1 MEKIQAKNYLSA
13 KYIAAL
19 AVALV
24 LAIFIGTQIGNGDTT
39 AEDVASP
46 ETTISQEDSAITE
59 EEEEE
64 EVTTDLTVD
73 TSTLA
78 EMLTFIV
85 QEEKLAHDLYVQ
97 LASTSGAVQFQNVLN
112 SESTHIS
119 LVQGLLT
126 TYNIVDP
133 TVGLAEGEFVNQDL
147 QALYDSLLA
156 SGSIDRAGAIAA
168 GIAVEEKDIADIEVM
183 LASEL
188 PSDVVSVLERLLSG
202 SQNHLAAFLRG

>member
-1 MEKIQAKNYLSA
+1 
-13 KYIAAL
+13 
-19 AVALV
+19 
-24 LAIFIGTQIGNGDTT
+24 
-39 AEDVASP
+39 
-46 ETTISQEDSAITE
+46 
-59 EEEEE
+59 
-64 EVTTDLTVD
+64 
-73 TSTLA
+73 
-78 EMLTFIV
+78 
-85 QEEKLAHDLYVQ
+85 
-97 LASTSGAVQFQNVLN
+97 LN

-156 SGSIDRAGAIAA
+156 SGSVDRAGAIAA

-183 LASEL
+183 LASDL

>member
-1 MEKIQAKNYLSA
+1 MEKIQAKNFLSA

-46 ETTISQEDSAITE
+46 ETTISQEDSAIT
-59 EEEEE
+59 EEE

-156 SGSIDRAGAIAA
+156 SGSVDRAGAIAA

-202 SQNHLAAFLRG
+202 SQNHLAAFQRG

>member
-39 AEDVASP
+39 AEEVAAP
-46 ETTISQEDSAITE
+46 ETTISQEDSDIN
-59 EEEEE
+59 EE
-64 EVTTDLTVD
+64 EVTTDSTVD

-78 EMLTFIV
+78 ELLTFIV

-97 LASTSGAVQFQNVLN
+97 LASTSGAQQFQNVLN

-156 SGSIDRAGAIAA
+156 SGSVDRAGAIAA

-183 LASEL
+183 LASDL

>member
-39 AEDVASP
+39 AEDVASL
-46 ETTISQEDSAITE
+46 ETTISQEDLAIT
-59 EEEEE
+59 EEE
-64 EVTTDLTVD
+64 EVTTDSTVD

-97 LASTSGAVQFQNVLN
+97 LASTSGAQQFANIVN

-119 LVQGLLT
+119 LVQGLLVS
-126 TYNIVDP
+126 YNIVDP
-133 TVGLAEGEFVNQDL
+133 TVGLAVGEFVNQDL

-156 SGSIDRAGAIAA
+156 SGSVDRAGAIAA

-183 LASEL
+183 LASDL
-188 PSDVVSVLERLLSG
+188 PSDVASVLERLLSG
-202 SQNHLAAFLRG
+202 SQNHLAAFQRG

>member
-24 LAIFIGTQIGNGDTT
+24 LAIVIGTQIGNGDTT

-59 EEEEE
+59 EE
-64 EVTTDLTVD
+64 VTTDSTVD

-97 LASTSGAVQFQNVLN
+97 LASTSGAQQFANIVN
-112 SESTHIS
+112 SETTHIS
-119 LVQGLLT
+119 LVQGLLVS
-126 TYNIVDP
+126 YNIVDP
-133 TVGLAEGEFVNQDL
+133 TVGLVEGEFLDQDL

-156 SGSIDRAGAIAA
+156 SGSVDRAGAIAA
-168 GIAVEEKDIADIEVM
+168 GIAVEEKDIADIEAM
-183 LASEL
+183 LATDL
-188 PSDVVSVLERLLSG
+188 PSDVASVLERLLSG
-202 SQNHLAAFLRG
+202 SQNHLAAFQRG

>member
-46 ETTISQEDSAITE
+46 ETTISQEDSVIAE
-59 EEEEE
+59 EEEA
-64 EVTTDLTVD
+64 TTDSTVD

-97 LASTSGAVQFQNVLN
+97 LASTSGAQQFQNVLN

-156 SGSIDRAGAIAA
+156 SGSVDRAGAIAA
-168 GIAVEEKDIADIEVM
+168 GIAVEEKDIADIEAM
-183 LASEL
+183 LATDL

>member
-39 AEDVASP
+39 AEEVASP
-46 ETTISQEDSAITE
+46 ETTISQEDSVIN
-59 EEEEE
+59 EE
-64 EVTTDLTVD
+64 EVTTDSTVD

-97 LASTSGAVQFQNVLN
+97 LASTSGAQQFANIVN

-119 LVQGLLT
+119 LVQGLLVS
-126 TYNIVDP
+126 YNIVDP
-133 TVGLAEGEFVNQDL
+133 TVGLAEGEFLDQDL

-156 SGSIDRAGAIAA
+156 SGSVDRAGAIAA

-183 LASEL
+183 LASDL
-188 PSDVVSVLERLLSG
+188 PSDVASVLERLLSG
-202 SQNHLAAFLRG
+202 SQNHLAAFQRG

>member
-59 EEEEE
+59 EEE
-64 EVTTDLTVD
+64 VTTDSTVD

-97 LASTSGAVQFQNVLN
+97 LASTSGAVQFQNILN

-119 LVQGLLT
+119 LVQGLLA

-133 TVGLAEGEFVNQDL
+133 TIGLAEGEFVDQEL

-156 SGSIDRAGAIAA
+156 SGSVDRAGAIAA

-183 LASEL
+183 LASDL
-188 PSDVVSVLERLLSG
+188 PSDVASVLERLLSG
-202 SQNHLAAFLRG
+202 SQNHLAAFQRG

>member
-39 AEDVASP
+39 AEEVASP
-46 ETTISQEDSAITE
+46 EITISQEDSAINE
-59 EEEEE
+59 K
-64 EVTTDLTVD
+64 EVTTDSTVD

-97 LASTSGAVQFQNVLN
+97 LASTSGAQQFANIVN

-119 LVQGLLT
+119 LVQGLLVS
-126 TYNIVDP
+126 YNIVDP
-133 TVGLAEGEFVNQDL
+133 TVGLAEGEFLDQDL

-156 SGSIDRAGAIAA
+156 SGSVDRAGAIAA
-168 GIAVEEKDIADIEVM
+168 GIAVEEKDIADIEAM
-183 LASEL
+183 LATDL
-188 PSDVVSVLERLLSG
+188 PSDVASVLERLLSG
-202 SQNHLAAFLRG
+202 SQNHLAAFQRG

>member
-39 AEDVASP
+39 AEEVASP
-46 ETTISQEDSAITE
+46 ETTISQEDSVIN
-59 EEEEE
+59 EE
-64 EVTTDLTVD
+64 EVTTDSTVD
-73 TSTLA
+73 SSTLA

-97 LASTSGAVQFQNVLN
+97 LASTSGAQQFANIVN

-119 LVQGLLT
+119 LVQGLLVS
-126 TYNIVDP
+126 YNIVDP

-156 SGSIDRAGAIAA
+156 SGSVDRAGAIAA

-188 PSDVVSVLERLLSG
+188 PSDVASVLERLLSG
-202 SQNHLAAFLRG
+202 SQNHLAAFQRG

>member
-1 MEKIQAKNYLSA
+1 MKKIQAKNYLSA

-59 EEEEE
+59 EE
-64 EVTTDLTVD
+64 VTTDSTVD

>member
-39 AEDVASP
+39 AEEVAAP
-46 ETTISQEDSAITE
+46 ETTISQEDSDIN
-59 EEEEE
+59 EE
-64 EVTTDLTVD
+64 EVTTDSTVD

-97 LASTSGAVQFQNVLN
+97 LARTSGAVQFQNILN

-133 TVGLAEGEFVNQDL
+133 TVGLAEGEFVDQEL

-156 SGSIDRAGAIAA
+156 SGSVDRAGAIAA

-183 LASEL
+183 LASDL

>member
-59 EEEEE
+59 EEE
-64 EVTTDLTVD
+64 VTTDSTVD

-97 LASTSGAVQFQNVLN
+97 LASTSGAVQFQNILN

-133 TVGLAEGEFVNQDL
+133 TVGLAEGEFVDQEL

-156 SGSIDRAGAIAA
+156 SGSVDRAGAIAA

-188 PSDVVSVLERLLSG
+188 PSDVASVLERLLSG
-202 SQNHLAAFLRG
+202 SQNHLAAFQRG

>member
-39 AEDVASP
+39 AEEVASP
-46 ETTISQEDSAITE
+46 ETTISQEDSAIN
-59 EEEEE
+59 EE
-64 EVTTDLTVD
+64 EVTTDSTVD
-73 TSTLA
+73 TSILA

-97 LASTSGAVQFQNVLN
+97 LASTSGAQQFANIVN

-119 LVQGLLT
+119 LVQGLLVS
-126 TYNIVDP
+126 YNIVDP
-133 TVGLAEGEFVNQDL
+133 TVGLAEGEFLDQDL

-156 SGSIDRAGAIAA
+156 SGSVDRAGAIAA

-183 LASEL
+183 LATDL
-188 PSDVVSVLERLLSG
+188 PSDVASVLERLLSG
-202 SQNHLAAFLRG
+202 SQNHLAAFQRG

>member
-39 AEDVASP
+39 AEEVASP
-46 ETTISQEDSAITE
+46 ETTISQEDSAIN
-59 EEEEE
+59 EE
-64 EVTTDLTVD
+64 EVKTDSTVD

-97 LASTSGAVQFQNVLN
+97 LASTSGAQQFANIVN

-156 SGSIDRAGAIAA
+156 SGSVDRAGAIAA

-188 PSDVVSVLERLLSG
+188 PSDVASVLERLLSG
-202 SQNHLAAFLRG
+202 SQNHLAAFQRG

>member
-39 AEDVASP
+39 AEEVAAP
-46 ETTISQEDSAITE
+46 ETTISQEDSDIN
-59 EEEEE
+59 EE
-64 EVTTDLTVD
+64 EVTTDSTVD

>member
-39 AEDVASP
+39 AEEVASP
-46 ETTISQEDSAITE
+46 ETTISQEDSAIN
-59 EEEEE
+59 EE
-64 EVTTDLTVD
+64 EVTTDSTVD
-73 TSTLA
+73 SSTLA
-78 EMLTFIV
+78 EILTFIV

-97 LASTSGAVQFQNVLN
+97 LASTSGAQQFANIVN

-119 LVQGLLT
+119 LVQGLLVS
-126 TYNIVDP
+126 YNIVDP
-133 TVGLAEGEFVNQDL
+133 TVGLAEGEFLDQDL

-156 SGSIDRAGAIAA
+156 SGSVDRAGAIAA

-183 LASEL
+183 LASDL
-188 PSDVVSVLERLLSG
+188 PSDVASVLERLLSG
-202 SQNHLAAFLRG
+202 SQNHLAAFQRG

>member
-1 MEKIQAKNYLSA
+1 MEKIQARNYLSA

-39 AEDVASP
+39 AEEVASP
-46 ETTISQEDSAITE
+46 ETTISQEDSAIN
-59 EEEEE
+59 EE
-64 EVTTDLTVD
+64 EVTTDSTVD
-73 TSTLA
+73 SSTLA

-97 LASTSGAVQFQNVLN
+97 LASTSGAQQFANIVN

-119 LVQGLLT
+119 LVQGLLVS
-126 TYNIVDP
+126 YNIVDP
-133 TVGLAEGEFVNQDL
+133 TVGLAVGEFVNQDL

-156 SGSIDRAGAIAA
+156 SGSVDRAGAIAA

-188 PSDVVSVLERLLSG
+188 PSDVASVLERLLSG
-202 SQNHLAAFLRG
+202 SQNHLAAFQRG

>member
-1 MEKIQAKNYLSA
+1 MKKIQAKNYLSA

-59 EEEEE
+59 EE
-64 EVTTDLTVD
+64 VTTDSTVD

-97 LASTSGAVQFQNVLN
+97 LASTSGAQQFQNVLN

-156 SGSIDRAGAIAA
+156 SGSVDRAGAIAA
-168 GIAVEEKDIADIEVM
+168 AIAVEEKDIADIEVM
-183 LASEL
+183 LASDL

>member
-39 AEDVASP
+39 AEEVASP
-46 ETTISQEDSAITE
+46 ETTISQEDSAIN
-59 EEEEE
+59 EE
-64 EVTTDLTVD
+64 EVTTDSTVD
-73 TSTLA
+73 SSTLA

-97 LASTSGAVQFQNVLN
+97 LASTSGAQQFANIVN

-119 LVQGLLT
+119 LVQGLLVS
-126 TYNIVDP
+126 YNIVDP

-156 SGSIDRAGAIAA
+156 SGSVDRAGAIAA
-168 GIAVEEKDIADIEVM
+168 GIAVEEKDIADLEAM
-183 LASEL
+183 LATDL
-188 PSDVVSVLERLLSG
+188 PSDVASVLERLLSG
-202 SQNHLAAFLRG
+202 SQNHLAAFQRG

>member
-46 ETTISQEDSAITE
+46 ETTISQEDSVIT
-59 EEEEE
+59 EE
-64 EVTTDLTVD
+64 EVTTDSTVD

-78 EMLTFIV
+78 EMLTFIF

-97 LASTSGAVQFQNVLN
+97 LASTSGAQQFQNVLN

-119 LVQGLLT
+119 LVQGLLA
-126 TYNIVDP
+126 TYNVVDP
-133 TVGLAEGEFVNQDL
+133 TIGLAEGEFVDQEL

-188 PSDVVSVLERLLSG
+188 PSDVASVLERLLSG
-202 SQNHLAAFLRG
+202 SQNHLAAFQRG

>member
-39 AEDVASP
+39 AEEVASP
-46 ETTISQEDSAITE
+46 ETTISQEDSAIN
-59 EEEEE
+59 EE
-64 EVTTDLTVD
+64 EVTTDSTVD
-73 TSTLA
+73 SSTLA

-97 LASTSGAVQFQNVLN
+97 LASTSGAQQFANIVN

-119 LVQGLLT
+119 LVQGLLVS
-126 TYNIVDP
+126 YNIVDP
-133 TVGLAEGEFVNQDL
+133 TVGLAEGEFLDQDL

-156 SGSIDRAGAIAA
+156 SGSVDRAGAIAA

-183 LASEL
+183 LASDL
-188 PSDVVSVLERLLSG
+188 PSDVASVLERLLSG
-202 SQNHLAAFLRG
+202 SQNHLAAFQRG

>member
-39 AEDVASP
+39 AEEVASP
-46 ETTISQEDSAITE
+46 ETTISQEDSAIN
-59 EEEEE
+59 EE
-64 EVTTDLTVD
+64 EVKTDSTVD

-97 LASTSGAVQFQNVLN
+97 LASTSGAQQFANIVN

-119 LVQGLLT
+119 LVQGLLVS
-126 TYNIVDP
+126 YNIVDP
-133 TVGLAEGEFVNQDL
+133 TVGLAEGEFLDQDL

-156 SGSIDRAGAIAA
+156 SGSVDRAGAIAA

-188 PSDVVSVLERLLSG
+188 PSDVASVLERLLSG
-202 SQNHLAAFLRG
+202 SQNHLTAFLRG

>member
-39 AEDVASP
+39 AEEVASP
-46 ETTISQEDSAITE
+46 ETTISQEDSAVT
-59 EEEEE
+59 EE
-64 EVTTDLTVD
+64 EVTTDSTVD
-73 TSTLA
+73 SSTLA
-78 EMLTFIV
+78 EILTFIV

-97 LASTSGAVQFQNVLN
+97 LASTSGAQQFANIVN

-119 LVQGLLT
+119 LVQGLLVS
-126 TYNIVDP
+126 YNIVDP
-133 TVGLAEGEFVNQDL
+133 TVGLAEGEFLDQDL

-156 SGSIDRAGAIAA
+156 SGSVDRAGAIAA

-188 PSDVVSVLERLLSG
+188 PSDVASVLERLLSG

>member
-39 AEDVASP
+39 AEEVASP
-46 ETTISQEDSAITE
+46 ETTISQEDSVIN
-59 EEEEE
+59 EE
-64 EVTTDLTVD
+64 EVTTDSTVD

-97 LASTSGAVQFQNVLN
+97 LASTSGAQQFANIVN

-119 LVQGLLT
+119 LVQGLLVS
-126 TYNIVDP
+126 YNIVDP

-156 SGSIDRAGAIAA
+156 SGSVDRAGAIAA

-188 PSDVVSVLERLLSG
+188 PSDVASVLERLLSG

>member
-39 AEDVASP
+39 AEEVAAP
-46 ETTISQEDSAITE
+46 ETTVSQEESTEAQDSDE
-59 EEEEE
+59 
-64 EVTTDLTVD
+64 TTADPSLNSANVD
-73 TSTLA
+73 EL
-78 EMLTFIV
+78 LTFIV

-147 QALYDSLLA
+147 QALYDSLLV
-156 SGSIDRAGAIAA
+156 SGSVDRAGAIAA
-168 GIAVEEKDIADIEVM
+168 AIAVEEKDIADIEVM

-188 PSDVVSVLERLLSG
+188 PSDVASVLERLLSG
-202 SQNHLAAFLRG
+202 SQNHLAAFQRG

>member
-1 MEKIQAKNYLSA
+1 MKKIQAKNYLSA

-39 AEDVASP
+39 AEDVASQ

-59 EEEEE
+59 EE
-64 EVTTDLTVD
+64 VTTDSTVD

>member
-1 MEKIQAKNYLSA
+1 MKKIQAKNYLSA

-39 AEDVASP
+39 AEEVASP
-46 ETTISQEDSAITE
+46 ETTISQEDSVIN
-59 EEEEE
+59 EE
-64 EVTTDLTVD
+64 EVTTDSTVD
-73 TSTLA
+73 SSTLA

-97 LASTSGAVQFQNVLN
+97 LASTSGAQQFANIVN

-119 LVQGLLT
+119 LVQGLLVS
-126 TYNIVDP
+126 YNIVDP

-156 SGSIDRAGAIAA
+156 SGSVDRAGAIAA

-188 PSDVVSVLERLLSG
+188 PSDVASVLERLLSG
-202 SQNHLAAFLRG
+202 SQNHLAAFQRG

>member
-39 AEDVASP
+39 AEEVASP
-46 ETTISQEDSAITE
+46 ETTISQEDSVIN
-59 EEEEE
+59 EE
-64 EVTTDLTVD
+64 EVTTDSTVD

-97 LASTSGAVQFQNVLN
+97 LASTSGAQQFANIVN

-119 LVQGLLT
+119 LVQGLLVS
-126 TYNIVDP
+126 YNIVDP
-133 TVGLAEGEFVNQDL
+133 TVGLAEGEFLDQDL

-156 SGSIDRAGAIAA
+156 SGSVDRAGAIAA

-183 LASEL
+183 LASDL
-188 PSDVVSVLERLLSG
+188 PSDVASVLERLLSG
-202 SQNHLAAFLRG
+202 SQNHLTAFLRG

>member
-39 AEDVASP
+39 AEEVASP
-46 ETTISQEDSAITE
+46 ETTISQEDSAIN
-59 EEEEE
+59 EE
-64 EVTTDLTVD
+64 EVTTDSTVD

-97 LASTSGAVQFQNVLN
+97 LASTSGAQQFANIVN

-119 LVQGLLT
+119 LVQGLLVS
-126 TYNIVDP
+126 YNIVDP

-156 SGSIDRAGAIAA
+156 SGSVDRAGAIAA

-183 LASEL
+183 LASDL
-188 PSDVVSVLERLLSG
+188 PSDVASVLERLLSG
-202 SQNHLAAFLRG
+202 SQNHLAAFQRG

>member
-1 MEKIQAKNYLSA
+1 MKKIQAKNYLSA

-39 AEDVASP
+39 AEVVASP
-46 ETTISQEDSAITE
+46 ETTISQEDSVITE
-59 EEEEE
+59 EEEEA
-64 EVTTDLTVD
+64 TTDSTVD

-156 SGSIDRAGAIAA
+156 SGSVDRAGAIAA

-183 LASEL
+183 LASDL

>member
-39 AEDVASP
+39 AEEVASP
-46 ETTISQEDSAITE
+46 ETTISQEDSAIN
-59 EEEEE
+59 EE
-64 EVTTDLTVD
+64 EVTTDSTVD
-73 TSTLA
+73 SSTLA

-97 LASTSGAVQFQNVLN
+97 LASTSGAQQFANIVN

-119 LVQGLLT
+119 LVQGLLVS
-126 TYNIVDP
+126 YNIVDP
-133 TVGLAEGEFVNQDL
+133 TVGLAEGEFLDQDL

-156 SGSIDRAGAIAA
+156 SGSVDRAGAIAA

-188 PSDVVSVLERLLSG
+188 PSDVASVLERLLSG
-202 SQNHLAAFLRG
+202 SQNHLTAFLRG

>member
-1 MEKIQAKNYLSA
+1 MKKIQAKNYLSA

-46 ETTISQEDSAITE
+46 ETTISQEDSVITE
-59 EEEEE
+59 EEA
-64 EVTTDLTVD
+64 TTDSTVD

-97 LASTSGAVQFQNVLN
+97 LASTSGAQQFQNVLN

-156 SGSIDRAGAIAA
+156 SGSVDRAGAIAA

-188 PSDVVSVLERLLSG
+188 PSDVASVLERLLSG
-202 SQNHLAAFLRG
+202 SQNHLAAFQRG

>member
-39 AEDVASP
+39 AEVVASP
-46 ETTISQEDSAITE
+46 ETTISQEDSAIN
-59 EEEEE
+59 EE
-64 EVTTDLTVD
+64 EVTTDSTVD

-97 LASTSGAVQFQNVLN
+97 LASTSGAQQFANIVN

-119 LVQGLLT
+119 LVQGLLVS
-126 TYNIVDP
+126 YNIVDP
-133 TVGLAEGEFVNQDL
+133 TVGLAEGEFLDQDL

-156 SGSIDRAGAIAA
+156 SGSVDRAGAIAA

-188 PSDVVSVLERLLSG
+188 PSDVASVLERLLSG

>member
-39 AEDVASP
+39 AEEVASP
-46 ETTISQEDSAITE
+46 ETTISQEDSAIN
-59 EEEEE
+59 EE
-64 EVTTDLTVD
+64 EVTTDSTVAS
-73 TSTLA
+73 STLA

-97 LASTSGAVQFQNVLN
+97 LASTSGAQQFANIVN

-119 LVQGLLT
+119 LVQGLLVS
-126 TYNIVDP
+126 YNIVDP

-156 SGSIDRAGAIAA
+156 SGSVDRAGAIAA

-188 PSDVVSVLERLLSG
+188 PSDVASVLERLLSG

>member
-39 AEDVASP
+39 AEEVASP
-46 ETTISQEDSAITE
+46 ETTISQEDSAIN
-59 EEEEE
+59 EE
-64 EVTTDLTVD
+64 EVTTDSTVAS
-73 TSTLA
+73 STLA

-97 LASTSGAVQFQNVLN
+97 LASTSGAQQFANIVN

-119 LVQGLLT
+119 LVQGLLVS
-126 TYNIVDP
+126 YNIVDP

-156 SGSIDRAGAIAA
+156 SGSVDRAGAIAA

-183 LASEL
+183 LASDL
-188 PSDVVSVLERLLSG
+188 PSDVASVLERLLSG
-202 SQNHLAAFLRG
+202 SQNHLAAFQRG